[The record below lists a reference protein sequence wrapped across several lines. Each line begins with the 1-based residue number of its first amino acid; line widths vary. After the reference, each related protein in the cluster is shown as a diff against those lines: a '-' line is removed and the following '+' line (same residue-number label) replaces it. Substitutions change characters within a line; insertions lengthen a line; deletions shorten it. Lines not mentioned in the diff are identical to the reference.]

1 MTCEELK
8 QHTDYSIIEELDH
21 KEIKSLV
28 IVEFRNNRGWK
39 YIAMAYQF
47 IGLMV
52 FSFFMGYSVVSDLMD
67 GESEHLIW
75 FGFGTLFSLT
85 VLVVLHELIH
95 AAAYLLIGARHLS
108 FGMQI
113 RKYLFYVL
121 SDKDV
126 LNYNQFKIVALAP
139 AVVISI
145 LTLAAIVIFYQQPI
159 LYFLLPI
166 FGLHSLFCSGDF
178 GLLCFFQNRPNREI
192 LTFDAK
198 SEGKTYFY
206 GKEIKLNT

>member
-85 VLVVLHELIH
+85 VLVILHELIH

-139 AVVISI
+139 SVVISI

-192 LTFDAK
+192 LTFDVK

-206 GKEIKLNT
+206 GKEINLNN